1 MKSMIRKIF
10 WGFFIAWNIFVLYV
24 ISGKQEAKKESSQ
37 TETTKQI
44 APKIEPVTAHA
55 KPIAKK
61 EIITRFETQNAIF
74 DFANDVLRN
83 VELKKYKEYNGS
95 DNKKIVNNEAIAI
108 VWSGTTKPDENAV
121 WSIKKQNDALIMQ
134 HTNKHGVTFIQR
146 WKYDNEHG
154 IEIETQVINN
164 SNHTITTQATLCAEK
179 NQFEQHQSFIFSGI
193 SLCADKKIQNIA
205 PHKIEAQGKNA
216 NSGWAAFNEKY
227 WLVAIISN
235 DATQFSAQKIINKSV
250 DNNALN
256 TDNKTEK
263 YEIRATNNQQ
273 QIEAHARATTQFNLF
288 IGPKDLNVL
297 KQYSQKIN
305 KDGKTIGIEN
315 TIDYGW
321 LFFLT
326 KPVNYILD
334 WLIKHLGVIFA
345 LVLFSIILKAIT
357 WPMTTSSH
365 VSARRLRDINPQL
378 QEIRTRLKGSPQIMH
393 AETSRLYKQ
402 HGINPISGCLPSIL
416 QLLLLFPLYKVLS
429 FSITLYGA
437 SFPFWIKDLSLPDP
451 TSFANLF
458 GLLPFTPPAFL
469 HVGAWPII
477 MGITMIVQQKLS
489 STPVPDEQ
497 KLLFT
502 LMPIF
507 FTWLMSSF
515 PAGVLIYW
523 TLMNMLTILQIIFID
538 YREKRRAR

>member
-1 MKSMIRKIF
+1 MKSMIKKIF

-24 ISGKQEAKKESSQ
+24 ISGKQEPKNQSAQTAASQ
-37 TETTKQI
+37 QVAPETQ
-44 APKIEPVTAHA
+44 PVIA

-61 EIITRFETQNAIF
+61 ETITRFETQNAIF
-74 DFANDVLRN
+74 DFVNDKLCN
-83 VELKKYKEYNGS
+83 VELKKYKEHNGN

-108 VWSGTTKPDENAV
+108 VWSGTAKPDENAI
-121 WSIKKQNDALIMQ
+121 WAIKKQNDTLTMQ
-134 HTNKHGVTFIQR
+134 HINKSGITFIQN
-146 WKYDNEHG
+146 WKYDDEYG
-154 IEIETQVINN
+154 IEIATQVINN
-164 SNHTITTQATLCAEK
+164 SNHAVTTQVALSAQK
-179 NQFEQHQSFIFSGI
+179 NQFEQHQSFIFSGV

-205 PHKIEAQGKNA
+205 PSKIEAQGKNA
-216 NSGWAAFNEKY
+216 KSGWTAFNEKY
-227 WLVAIISN
+227 WLVATISA
-235 DATQFSAQKIINKSV
+235 DASQFSAQKITNTSV
-250 DNNALN
+250 NNDASKA
-256 TDNKTEK
+256 DNKTEK
-263 YEIRATNNQQ
+263 YEIRAINNQQ
-273 QIEAHARATTQFNLF
+273 QVEAHDRTSTQFNLF

-297 KQYSQKIN
+297 KKYSQKIN
-305 KDGKTIGIEN
+305 KDGNTIGIEN

-334 WLIKHLGVIFA
+334 LLIQHLGVILA
-345 LVLFSIILKAIT
+345 LILFSIILKAMT

-378 QEIRTRLKGSPQIMH
+378 QEIRTRLKGSPQILH

-402 HGINPISGCLPSIL
+402 HGINPISGCLPSVL

-429 FSITLYGA
+429 FSISLYGA

-458 GLLPFTPPAFL
+458 GLLSFTPPAFL

-523 TLMNMLTILQIIFID
+523 TLMNVLTILQIIFID

>member
-1 MKSMIRKIF
+1 MKSMIKKIF

-24 ISGKQEAKKESSQ
+24 ISGKQEPKNQSAQTAASQ
-37 TETTKQI
+37 QVAPETQ
-44 APKIEPVTAHA
+44 PVIA

-61 EIITRFETQNAIF
+61 ETITRFETQNAIF
-74 DFANDVLRN
+74 DFVNDKLCN
-83 VELKKYKEYNGS
+83 VELKKYKEHNGN

-108 VWSGTTKPDENAV
+108 VWSGTAKPDENAI
-121 WSIKKQNDALIMQ
+121 WAIKKQNDTLTMQ
-134 HTNKHGVTFIQR
+134 HINKSGITFIQN
-146 WKYDNEHG
+146 WKYDDEYG
-154 IEIETQVINN
+154 IEIATQVINN
-164 SNHTITTQATLCAEK
+164 SNHAVTTQVALSAQK
-179 NQFEQHQSFIFSGI
+179 NQFEQHQSFIFSGV

-205 PHKIEAQGKNA
+205 PSKIEAQGKNA
-216 NSGWAAFNEKY
+216 KSGWTAFNEKY
-227 WLVAIISN
+227 WLVATISA
-235 DATQFSAQKIINKSV
+235 DASQFSAQKITNTSV
-250 DNNALN
+250 NNDASKA
-256 TDNKTEK
+256 DNKTEK
-263 YEIRATNNQQ
+263 YEIRAINNQQ
-273 QIEAHARATTQFNLF
+273 QVEAHDRTSTQFNLF

-297 KQYSQKIN
+297 KKYSQKIN
-305 KDGKTIGIEN
+305 KDGNTIGIEN

-334 WLIKHLGVIFA
+334 LLIQHLGVILA
-345 LVLFSIILKAIT
+345 LILFSIILKAMT

-378 QEIRTRLKGSPQIMH
+378 QEIRTRLKGSPQILH

-402 HGINPISGCLPSIL
+402 HGINPISGCLPSVL

-429 FSITLYGA
+429 FSISLYGA

-458 GLLPFTPPAFL
+458 GLLSFTPPAFL

-489 STPVPDEQ
+489 STHVPDEQ

-523 TLMNMLTILQIIFID
+523 TLMNVLTILQIIFID